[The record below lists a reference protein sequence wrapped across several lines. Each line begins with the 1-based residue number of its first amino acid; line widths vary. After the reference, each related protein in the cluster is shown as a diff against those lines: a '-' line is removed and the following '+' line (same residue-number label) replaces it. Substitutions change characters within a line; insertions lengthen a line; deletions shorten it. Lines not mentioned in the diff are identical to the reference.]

1 MRQVHDVNRIAV
13 DVESNGMF
21 AYQPDVC
28 TIQFAWELP
37 DGSTRAAIVDTLAI
51 PLPALSSLLG
61 DPFRLKV
68 IHDLAFDARILNTRG
83 IVLRSVR
90 DTSVA
95 ATYLRKPGSGLAS
108 LLAAEFGIQVS
119 KEKQNSDWSQRPL
132 STESLAYLA
141 DDVYHLLR
149 LDTRLD
155 QQVQQAGIADE
166 VATETAY
173 RLMNALEESAPP
185 SAPHLRIRGAERL
198 GGVQTRI
205 LKSSEGKFDPHDVR
219 SALRMPGIQS
229 PITTVICMENT
240 YDLNRGIPLPIQY
253 LSEIGQI
260 ARECNANIYLDG
272 ARLMNAAAYFGIEP
286 GVLCQEAAIV
296 MLCLTKGLAA
306 PMGSLLAGTRE
317 LIDRARWIRQR
328 FGGGMRQ
335 AGHMAAAAL
344 VALNTMRKRLIEDHS
359 LAQRLRDGLMS
370 IDARIVDAAQLL
382 TNIVRLD
389 LDPVGKKASILA
401 DYLLERGIK
410 IKPVSETA
418 CRLITHFGITEKD
431 IDKTLSLIKSFIDK
445 RNQSGRLVRKAQRS
459 ING

>member
-1 MRQVHDVNRIAV
+1 MVDSASVWWIDTADHLGAWLRQVHDVNRIAV

-205 LKSSEGKFDPHDVR
+205 LE
-219 SALRMPGIQS
+219 AI
-229 PITTVICMENT
+229 
-240 YDLNRGIPLPIQY
+240 
-253 LSEIGQI
+253 
-260 ARECNANIYLDG
+260 
-272 ARLMNAAAYFGIEP
+272 AAAWETWAMEKNLP
-286 GVLCQEAAIV
+286 PQR
-296 MLCLTKGLAA
+296 
-306 PMGSLLAGTRE
+306 LLADKLLLSMAQHPPRSMAN
-317 LIDRARWIRQR
+317 L
-328 FGGGMRQ
+328 MR
-335 AGHMAAAAL
+335 
-344 VALNTMRKRLIEDHS
+344 
-359 LAQRLRDGLMS
+359 
-370 IDARIVDAAQLL
+370 
-382 TNIVRLD
+382 
-389 LDPVGKKASILA
+389 VG
-401 DYLLERGIK
+401 
-410 IKPVSETA
+410 
-418 CRLITHFGITEKD
+418 
-431 IDKTLSLIKSFIDK
+431 
-445 RNQSGRLVRKAQRS
+445 LVRKLTEKQRTELLQAILFAEQDAKDHPEQFRKPVAPPMLPVAQRIANKNLEKRLQTWRS
-459 ING
+459 AEAERRDVHEQVVLPTHCIRWLLSRKPTTEEQIASMPGLGKARAQRYAGRLLSLVTGE